1 MYTNNAVAQDAEF
14 LINLI
19 ELIKKTHR
27 TQQEGIELEK
37 KLLEN
42 NDVLTVYNSKNISRD
57 IDTFKNISI
66 HDLEI
71 YIEYLKEKTL
81 EKDTGA
87 SKALNEKIKAAG
99 LTPVPDTTVVAT
111 EEKPKSPR
119 GEVSAVHEE
128 RRHSHHHSKHDDD
141 DGYTSADDESKKKH
155 HHKHHRH
162 KDSRGGDSASTTPQ
176 PSPRGDKSSGVPA
189 AVSPALLFEPE
200 DPRLA
205 ETPVGD
211 IPDDVAAAI
220 DASSASSSSVTQ
232 KPQATTAMNNGSWCN
247 NIFSVQNMGI
257 AVVGMALLLKAL
269 EMYMRSDSVNNGV
282 RLP

>member
-1 MYTNNAVAQDAEF
+1 MYTNNVVAQDAEF
-14 LINLI
+14 LIALI
-19 ELIKKTHR
+19 ELIKKKSR

-37 KLLEN
+37 KVLEN
-42 NDVLTVYNSKNISRD
+42 NDVLTVYNSKNISRESE
-57 IDTFKNISI
+57 TFKNISI
-66 HDLEI
+66 HDLQI
-71 YIEYLKEKTL
+71 YVEYLKEKTL

-99 LTPVPDTTVVAT
+99 LTPVPDATVVTT

-119 GEVSAVHEE
+119 GEESAAHGE
-128 RRHSHHHSKHDDD
+128 RRHSHHKKHDD
-141 DGYTSADDESKKKH
+141 DGYTSADDENKKKH
-155 HHKHHRH
+155 HHRHHRH
-162 KDSRGGDSASTTPQ
+162 KDSKGGDSASTTPQ
-176 PSPRGDKSSGVPA
+176 PSPRGDKPSDVP

-205 ETPVGD
+205 GTPVGSM
-211 IPDDVAAAI
+211 PAELASAI
-220 DASSASSSSVTQ
+220 DTSSASSSSVTQ
-232 KPQATTAMNNGSWCN
+232 QPKATTAMNNRSWCN

-269 EMYMRSDSVNNGV
+269 EMYMRSDSVNKGV